1 MSTAI
6 VSIARFCTT
15 CQADVAFEQP
25 ECLDEHGLDC
35 PEWVCVECGNAV
47 LIGTVLAE
55 PSRQPG
61 LARDVA

>member
-6 VSIARFCTT
+6 LSVTRFCTT

-35 PEWVCVECGNAV
+35 PEWVCVECGDAV
-47 LIGTVLAE
+47 LIGMVLAE
-55 PSRQPG
+55 PRTQVR
-61 LARDVA
+61 ATRHVA